1 MDLFGRQG
9 FKATTVADIEK
20 AAGLSPGA
28 GGLYRHFASKRAVLE
43 AGLREM
49 LAAGTSRPPGAD
61 AREQLMLVARAGL
74 ARLQQERDLN
84 RLLLRDLAAFPE
96 LLALV
101 RDRELRTVHAG
112 LLAWLETQPGH
123 EGVDLAAVG
132 AVLMGAVSH
141 YWVMADV
148 FSGEHPLAISEDR
161 YLAVLVDMTTGLL
174 GRT

>member
-1 MDLFGRQG
+1 MR
-9 FKATTVADIEK
+9 VAC
-20 AAGLSPGA
+20 
-28 GGLYRHFASKRAVLE
+28 V
-43 AGLREM
+43 
-49 LAAGTSRPPGAD
+49 
-61 AREQLMLVARAGL
+61 V
-74 ARLQQERDLN
+74 
-84 RLLLRDLAAFPE
+84 
-96 LLALV
+96 
-101 RDRELRTVHAG
+101 
-112 LLAWLETQPGH
+112 ETQPGH